1 MSKPVTLE
9 SILHG
14 FSPRNPGLIRDL
26 IDTITSEG
34 IPLDLGPMT
43 PDVRARFD
51 AIAAEERDRL
61 RKKFEDDG
69 SSKR

>member
-1 MSKPVTLE
+1 MSKPTIG
-9 SILHG
+9 SILG
-14 FSPRNPGLIRDL
+14 SFAKEAPELVGRIGEALS
-26 IDTITSEG
+26 SAG

-43 PDVRARFD
+43 PDVRRRFD